1 MGIAY
6 INYRQG
12 RVPVVTPYLEGRLP
26 DSLLA
31 VLVAVDAHNVA
42 VIDAAISEVPHA

>member
-12 RVPVVTPYLEGRLP
+12 RVPVVTPYLEGRLQIP
-26 DSLLA
+26 CWPYSSQAMHTML
-31 VLVAVDAHNVA
+31 
-42 VIDAAISEVPHA
+42 P